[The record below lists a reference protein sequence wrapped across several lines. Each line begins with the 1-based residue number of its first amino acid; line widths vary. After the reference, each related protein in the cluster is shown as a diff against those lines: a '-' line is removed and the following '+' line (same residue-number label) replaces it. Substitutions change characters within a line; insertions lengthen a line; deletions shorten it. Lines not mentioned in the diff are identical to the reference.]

1 MRVFI
6 AISIVVASVSS
17 ASAQFAMD
25 HGHAADA
32 ARAARAAQAAADAKA
47 AAIASG
53 APLSPSQQTNFYVG
67 SGGTVKIA
75 PRTAEELKADEAA
88 QAAWQQATE
97 TYLAYRRA
105 GGVSQ
110 SSQSQLFAGVAQAVQ
125 QNNEAEAAQRLNQLL
140 EPDDPPQFT
149 TLIRQLQAVLAG
161 VRDPALA
168 ADPELSY
175 GNAAELQFLLEA
187 LGQGN
192 PEGGQE

>member
-53 APLSPSQQTNFYVG
+53 APLLPSQQTNFYVG
-67 SGGTVKIA
+67 NRGTVKIA

-88 QAAWQQATE
+88 QTAWTE
-97 TYLAYRRA
+97 RCRPIVVEDREGLRRVRYAERDCDLSRFNTA
-105 GGVSQ
+105 G
-110 SSQSQLFAGVAQAVQ
+110 
-125 QNNEAEAAQRLNQLL
+125 N
-140 EPDDPPQFT
+140 
-149 TLIRQLQAVLAG
+149 
-161 VRDPALA
+161 
-168 ADPELSY
+168 
-175 GNAAELQFLLEA
+175 
-187 LGQGN
+187 
-192 PEGGQE
+192 

>member
-32 ARAARAAQAAADAKA
+32 ARAARATQAAADAKA
-47 AAIASG
+47 AASASG

-88 QAAWQQATE
+88 QAAWKERCRPTVVE
-97 TYLAYRRA
+97 DRDGLRRVKYAERDCDLSRFNTA
-105 GGVSQ
+105 G
-110 SSQSQLFAGVAQAVQ
+110 
-125 QNNEAEAAQRLNQLL
+125 N
-140 EPDDPPQFT
+140 
-149 TLIRQLQAVLAG
+149 
-161 VRDPALA
+161 
-168 ADPELSY
+168 
-175 GNAAELQFLLEA
+175 
-187 LGQGN
+187 
-192 PEGGQE
+192 

>member
-88 QAAWQQATE
+88 QAARKERCRPTVVE
-97 TYLAYRRA
+97 DRDGLRRVKYAERDCDLSRFNTA
-105 GGVSQ
+105 G
-110 SSQSQLFAGVAQAVQ
+110 
-125 QNNEAEAAQRLNQLL
+125 N
-140 EPDDPPQFT
+140 
-149 TLIRQLQAVLAG
+149 
-161 VRDPALA
+161 
-168 ADPELSY
+168 
-175 GNAAELQFLLEA
+175 
-187 LGQGN
+187 
-192 PEGGQE
+192 

>member
-88 QAAWQQATE
+88 QAVWKERCRPTVVE
-97 TYLAYRRA
+97 DRDGLRRVKYAERDCDLSRFNTA
-105 GGVSQ
+105 G
-110 SSQSQLFAGVAQAVQ
+110 
-125 QNNEAEAAQRLNQLL
+125 N
-140 EPDDPPQFT
+140 
-149 TLIRQLQAVLAG
+149 
-161 VRDPALA
+161 
-168 ADPELSY
+168 
-175 GNAAELQFLLEA
+175 
-187 LGQGN
+187 
-192 PEGGQE
+192 